1 MAFSAGFTPHP
12 KISYAGAAPTGVAS
26 EAEYL
31 EIGLQA
37 PVADLNEL
45 RERLGAALPEGVDVL
60 EAVEAGAGGLA
71 DRLEASLWRVEFA
84 NLTVNDLQPLVDG
97 LLARAQLS
105 VDRLTRDGRR
115 TVDVR
120 GPILDATVDVPPK
133 AEHAIME
140 AVVRQVD
147 ACCSTRRHR
156 RSVASCC
163 RPRPRR
169 SAVDLSS
176 DACGAGAARRD
187 RRCRRSARYRSF
199 TASDVVAPPLDRAR
213 SSDQDF
219 ARAPRCARLHRLRAA
234 AVTPMRRAPGGR
246 TERPEPML
254 EPDNPER
261 TAPASAPPTPTVK
274 APRARSRA
282 KKAAG
287 TAEAPES
294 APNDKS
300 PESATQAP
308 ESAGTD
314 GAPARTPRRRTARK
328 AVAAAAAAE
337 TEATQAQSSR
347 RRGRS
352 GDVRR
357 RRSLPKPARRLRPF
371 PRPRPRLLRPLTS
384 PRTRST
390 SSPRRWSRPA
400 SCSSHRLTHL
410 SQPLGVDGERPKPQ
424 PKTVP

>member
-1 MAFSAGFTPHP
+1 MAYSAGFTPHP

-37 PVADLNEL
+37 LVADLNEL

-60 EAVEAGAGGLA
+60 EAVEASAGGLA

-84 NLTVNDLQPLVDG
+84 DLTVNDLQPLVDG

-120 GPILDATVDVPPK
+120 GADPECDRRRAPESRACDNGGGGS
-133 AEHAIME
+133 AG
-140 AVVRQVD
+140 D
-147 ACCSTRRHR
+147 ACRSTRRHR
-156 RSVASCC
+156 RSVACC
-163 RPRPRR
+163 RRPRPRR
-169 SAVDLSS
+169 SAVDLPS

-187 RRCRRSARYRSF
+187 RRRRRSARYRSF

-213 SSDQDF
+213 SSDRDF

-294 APNDKS
+294 APNDK
-300 PESATQAP
+300 
-308 ESAGTD
+308 
-314 GAPARTPRRRTARK
+314 
-328 AVAAAAAAE
+328 VA
-337 TEATQAQSSR
+337 
-347 RRGRS
+347 
-352 GDVRR
+352 
-357 RRSLPKPARRLRPF
+357 
-371 PRPRPRLLRPLTS
+371 
-384 PRTRST
+384 
-390 SSPRRWSRPA
+390 
-400 SCSSHRLTHL
+400 
-410 SQPLGVDGERPKPQ
+410 
-424 PKTVP
+424 